1 MDTKKKKQ
9 LGPRIKQDSYETLA
23 RLAAAKGC
31 SLNYYLEAVLEDHV
45 ARQQHPDA
53 GGGIVHDLIDQ
64 INDRLAAY
72 VQQIRNASA
81 RDISAAVVRLERQNE
96 ALKVMMDSI
105 VRTLSPNQHDAYVRT
120 VKATL
125 QKLGPL
131 FETGKGKLQ

>member
-1 MDTKKKKQ
+1 M
-9 LGPRIKQDSYETLA
+9 
-23 RLAAAKGC
+23 
-31 SLNYYLEAVLEDHV
+31 EDHV

-105 VRTLSPNQHDAYVRT
+105 VRTLSPNQHEAYVKT
-120 VKATL
+120 VKTTL

-131 FETGKGKLQ
+131 FEIGNGKVQ

>member
-1 MDTKKKKQ
+1 M
-9 LGPRIKQDSYETLA
+9 A

-45 ARQQHPDA
+45 ARQQHPDQ
-53 GGGIVHDLIDQ
+53 GGGIVHGLIDQ

-72 VQQIRNASA
+72 IQQIQNASA
-81 RDISAAVVRLERQNE
+81 RDITAAVVRLERQNE
-96 ALKVMMDSI
+96 ALKVMIDSI
-105 VRTLSPNQHDAYVRT
+105 IRTLSPNQHDAYVKT

-131 FETGKGKLQ
+131 FENGNGKLQ